1 MIRIASN
8 KAPQKP
14 KHLLKKGKTEER
26 AVLKTKGKEFHSLK
40 ISLF

>member
-14 KHLLKKGKTEER
+14 KHLLKKGKNRRKSSFKNKRE
-26 AVLKTKGKEFHSLK
+26 G
-40 ISLF
+40 ISFA